1 MVDIIGD
8 LWSNQLFILFLLSV
22 SGFFYVVAGVLYW
35 CPNYMEQVLLVE
47 KSLAN
52 SFFAVVS
59 FTAPVSGVLVGGL
72 ITSLFGGYNTRK
84 AQQLTKNIGIFV
96 ACLVIPMPW
105 MNDVAIYILFVWIM
119 LFFGGFIL
127 PSLTGIM
134 LNTVPENQ
142 RASANSFA
150 MFAYNCLGYM
160 PSPAVYG
167 FISML
172 VETSKSPVKSR
183 LPMASIL
190 YSVPLTVAMTFFA
203 IHKLEAK
210 ELEKINQK

>member
-1 MVDIIGD
+1 M
-8 LWSNQLFILFLLSV
+8 
-22 SGFFYVVAGVLYW
+22 
-35 CPNYMEQVLLVE
+35 E
-47 KSLAN
+47 KSLAA

-59 FTAPVSGVLVGGL
+59 FTAPVSGVLIGGL
-72 ITSLFGGYNTRK
+72 VTSFYGGYNTRK
-84 AQQLTKNIGIFV
+84 AQQLIQNIGIFLTV
-96 ACLVIPMPW
+96 LVIPMPW
-105 MNDVAIYILFVWIM
+105 INDIAIFILLIWIM

-150 MFAYNCLGYM
+150 MFSYNCLGYM

-172 VETSKSPVKSR
+172 VETS
-183 LPMASIL
+183 
-190 YSVPLTVAMTFFA
+190 
-203 IHKLEAK
+203 
-210 ELEKINQK
+210 